1 MIKKMK
7 QIYQREQFNPTI
19 FGVFINP
26 FYFVRKGL
34 YNHLSELAKYVNG
47 KVLDIGCGQKP
58 YQGLFKCDEYI
69 GLEIDTPENRKIKK
83 ADLFYDGK
91 HIPLNDSSIDW
102 VIASEVFEH
111 VFNPDE
117 FLSEIQRVLKPDGGL
132 LISVPFIW
140 DEHEQPYDFA
150 RYSSFGL
157 KYLLTKHGFDIVEH
171 RKINNGVEVIFQLV
185 ICYLYKILPFK
196 KNYLRIFTISLLT
209 APINL
214 VDLFLSFILPK
225 NNDLY
230 LNNIILAR
238 KIKNV

>member
-1 MIKKMK
+1 MIKKIK
-7 QIYQREQFNPTI
+7 QIYQREQFNTTI
-19 FGVFINP
+19 FGAFINS

-47 KVLDIGCGQKP
+47 KVLDIGCRQKS

-69 GLEIDTPENRKIKK
+69 GLEIDAPENRETKK
-83 ADLFYDGK
+83 ADLFYDSK
-91 HIPLNDSSIDW
+91 HVPLNDSSIDW
-102 VIASEVFEH
+102 VIAYEVFEH

-117 FLSEIQRVLKPDGGL
+117 FLSEIQRVLKTGGGL
-132 LISVPFIW
+132 LITVSFIW
-140 DEHEQPYDFA
+140 DEHEQSYDFA

-185 ICYLYKILPFK
+185 ICYLYKMLPFK
-196 KNYLRIFTISLLT
+196 KNYLRIFAISILT

-214 VDLFLSFILPK
+214 IGLFYL
-225 NNDLY
+225 LY
-230 LNNIILAR
+230 YLRIMIYT
-238 KIKNV
+238 